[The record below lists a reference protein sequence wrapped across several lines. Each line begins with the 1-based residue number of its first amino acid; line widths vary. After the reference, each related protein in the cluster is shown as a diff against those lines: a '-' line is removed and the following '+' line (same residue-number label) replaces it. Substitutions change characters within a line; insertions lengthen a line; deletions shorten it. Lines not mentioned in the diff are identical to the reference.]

1 MYYIYILSLC
11 RCVQLYFGNS
21 AIKDHVARGIVLR
34 QTIGIVWYMVGGI
47 VGRAHKFVGKYA
59 CAVDR
64 AAYVRRTAT
73 LRANDGGMAGSGE
86 ISSLSESSK

>member
-1 MYYIYILSLC
+1 MELSG
-11 RCVQLYFGNS
+11 R
-21 AIKDHVARGIVLR
+21 A
-34 QTIGIVWYMVGGI
+34 
-47 VGRAHKFVGKYA
+47 GRAHKLVDKYA

-73 LRANDGGMAGSGE
+73 LRANDGGMAGSGD